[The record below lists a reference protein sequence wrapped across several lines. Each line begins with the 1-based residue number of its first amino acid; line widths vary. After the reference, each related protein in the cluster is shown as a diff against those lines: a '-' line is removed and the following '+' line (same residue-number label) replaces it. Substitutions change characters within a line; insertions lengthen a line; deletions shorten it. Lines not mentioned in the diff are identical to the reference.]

1 MRHTDK
7 YLHTHPAIILLLC
20 LLILIDK
27 ASVKAQVYCNVR
39 TFSMNDGLAANLFSS
54 IGQTRDGLMWFGTW
68 NGLSYF
74 DGYSFTTYR
83 DAPGKMEVLS
93 SNRIFNM
100 QPNSNGDLW
109 CITYDRKLYLF
120 DTGQCKYVSVGQI
133 LHDRGESCKA
143 MRDIYPLADGY
154 TWIAGEKGCQTN
166 LRIKDHDMQGKEG
179 ITQYKGFT
187 LLKAMLD
194 KFGREWLFTSKGLKL
209 FGVADFP
216 HFKAC
221 NMADLGNR
229 TWFVSTDGKL
239 ASIGKGEKCLHAENI
254 GVRVSTIY
262 DLCSYG
268 QQQLLIGTDCGLIVF
283 DTRFRK
289 GTLVKLLHP
298 MVMTQTVKK
307 IFTDSH
313 RRIWMFTDNDGIMM
327 RWPDGKTEWLQATTE
342 GLINRT
348 KSEKPFFYQD
358 EHGTVWTVPEGGTFS
373 YYDEQAHKLVPYV
386 LRTEGAEYSSL
397 PLIKKYFIDNQ
408 HNLWFCGE
416 RDLTCVDF
424 RLRRVHRATLV
435 LNQEV
440 RSLCEDS
447 KGNIWA
453 GDHEGV
459 VGVYDKKQKLIG
471 YLNRGGKLQSTPQ
484 PFTTRVYAIF
494 QDKKGRMWIGS
505 KLDGLYCL
513 DGGEILHFLHDAKN
527 RWSLSSNDIYDIYQ
541 DKMGRIWIATYG
553 GGLNIVMDNG
563 KGGVRFINR
572 SNLLRNYPAGDF
584 MDVRRITETSTGV
597 MLVST
602 NGGLVTF
609 SGKISTPNAIDFYKS
624 SYIHGDDTSLES
636 STVLQT
642 LVTRNGK
649 IFVNVM
655 GGGLQQVT
663 SRNLLSDNLRFKSL
677 DVASS
682 AEGMVQSMVE
692 DHKGDIWLVR
702 ETTMDKYDDRSGK
715 LYTFGIN
722 EIGNNVEFSEA
733 KPLCSINGTIF
744 MACNSSFIYFD
755 PLRMVKS
762 AFVPNIVFTGVKFQG
777 EDNTQSVLNTPEL
790 VVPSD
795 KRSLTIYFSALDYS
809 DNHLIRYAYRLE
821 GGDGRW
827 NYVGQEHS
835 AAFNRLPDGHLKLE
849 VRSTN
854 ADGVW
859 QNNVRVLNIYAQP
872 TFWESWMGWMT
883 YIMTG
888 GALIFIILYMF
899 GQQQRIRMQAEM
911 SDLRTTFFT
920 NIGHKLRTPLTL
932 IGGPVTEVMKNEHL
946 SEKGHELL
954 EMVRRNSE
962 NMLSMVNSMLSYN
975 QNPDNYLVD
984 DVNAPFASETD
995 DNDALN
1001 GEIKSATISPAHP
1014 DVKLLVVEDNRDLR
1028 RFLFSILSSVYSV
1041 ITAENGKEGLEI
1053 ANKELPDFI
1062 ISDVMM
1068 PEMDGLT
1075 MVHKLKE
1082 NKNTSHIPII
1092 ILSAKASL
1100 QDRLQG
1106 LRESV
1111 DDYITKPFSATY
1123 LKERIANIIS
1133 RRRSFQQDMLSEFS
1147 AMADGKKVKQD
1158 MTETENKN
1166 GDKSESGNSSKPQP
1180 REENQQE
1187 SRQSAVQYT
1196 LKPPEIIDEDKL
1208 MMQKLMAYL
1217 EENLDNSAL
1226 RMEDLAQAV
1235 NLGRTVFYGKV
1246 KAIVGIPP
1254 NEFVRHIRLQRA
1266 EELVAKSKENFSQIA
1281 YAVGFS
1287 DPKYFS
1293 KCFKKET
1300 GLSPSEYREK
1310 SRKGNS
1316 EDTKSETK

>member
-1 MRHTDK
+1 MRHTNR
-7 YLHTHPAIILLLC
+7 YIQNINILSLFLC
-20 LLILIDK
+20 LFFQLYATSI
-27 ASVKAQVYCNVR
+27 KAQVVCNVR

-54 IGQTRDGLMWFGTW
+54 IGQTKDGLMWFGTW

-83 DAPGKMEVLS
+83 DAPGKTEVLS

-109 CITYDRKLYLF
+109 CVTYDRKLYLF
-120 DTGQCKYVSVGQI
+120 DTRQCKYVSVGQI
-133 LHDRGESCKA
+133 LHNQGKSYKT

-154 TWIAGEKGCQTN
+154 SWIAGDKGYPVAM
-166 LRIKDHDMQGKEG
+166 RIKDNDMQGEGG
-179 ITQYKGFT
+179 ITLFKGFT
-187 LLKAMLD
+187 LQKAMLD
-194 KFGREWLFTSKGLKL
+194 QFGREWLFTNKGLKL
-209 FGVADFP
+209 FGGADFP

-221 NMADLGNR
+221 NMANLGNR

-239 ASIGKGEKCLHAENI
+239 ASIGKGEKRLRAENI
-254 GVRVSTIY
+254 GVKVSDIY

-268 QQQLLIGTDCGLIVF
+268 KQQLLIGTDGGLVVYDI
-283 DTRFRK
+283 RARK
-289 GTLVKLLHP
+289 GSLVNLLHP
-298 MVMTQTVKK
+298 MVMTQTVKR

-313 RRIWMFTDNDGIMM
+313 RRIWMFTDNDGIVM
-327 RWPDGKTEWLQATTE
+327 RWPDGKTEWLQATADN
-342 GLINRT
+342 LINRT

-358 EHGTVWTVPEGGTFS
+358 EHGTIWTVPQGGTFS

-424 RLRRVHRATLV
+424 RLRRVHRTMVV

-440 RSLCEDS
+440 RSLCEDR

-459 VGVYDKKQKLIG
+459 IGVYDKNQQLIG
-471 YLNRGGKLQSTPQ
+471 YLNKSGQLQSAPQ
-484 PFTTRVYAIF
+484 PFTTRVYTMF
-494 QDKKGRMWIGS
+494 QDKKGRMWIGT

-513 DGGEILHFLHDAKN
+513 DGGKVLHFLHDAKN
-527 RWSLSSNDIYDIYQ
+527 KWSLSCNDVYDIFQ
-541 DKMGRIWIATYG
+541 DKMGRIWIATYE
-553 GGLNIVMDNG
+553 GGLNLVMEDG
-563 KGGVRFINR
+563 KGGMKFINH
-572 SNLLRNYPAGDF
+572 SNLLRTYPKGDF
-584 MDVRRITETSTGV
+584 LDARRITETQSGV

-602 NGGLVTF
+602 NGGLLTF
-609 SGKISTPNAIDFYKS
+609 SGKIKQPQAIRFYKS
-624 SYIHGDDTSLES
+624 SYIHGDENSLES

-642 LVTRNGK
+642 LVTRSGK

-655 GGGLQQVT
+655 GGGLQQVV
-663 SRNLLSDNLRFKSL
+663 SSNLLADNLRFKSL

-692 DHKGDIWLVR
+692 DHKGGIWLVR
-702 ETTMDKYDDRSGK
+702 ETTLDKFDDRSDK

-733 KPLCSINGTIF
+733 EPLCSHNGTIY
-744 MACNSSFIYFD
+744 MACNSSFIHFN
-755 PLRMVKS
+755 PREMVKS
-762 AFVPNIVFTGVKFQG
+762 TFVPNIVFTGVKFQG
-777 EDNTQSVLNTPEL
+777 EDNIQSVLNTPEL
-790 VVPSD
+790 IVPSD

-821 GGDGRW
+821 GGDGKW

-835 AAFNRLPDGHLKLE
+835 AAFNRLPAGHLKLE

-883 YIMTG
+883 YIMSG
-888 GALIFIILYMF
+888 GALIFIILYMY
-899 GQQQRIRMQAEM
+899 GQQQRIKMQSEM

-975 QNPDNYLVD
+975 QDPDNYLVD
-984 DVNAPFASETD
+984 DINAPFAGTSED
-995 DNDALN
+995 DNLN
-1001 GEIKSATISPAHP
+1001 DQDGVNQNSPEHP
-1014 DVKLLVVEDNRDLR
+1014 DIKLLVVEDNRDLR

-1041 ITAENGKEGLEI
+1041 ITAENGKEGLEK
-1053 ANKELPDFI
+1053 ASTELPDFI

-1106 LRESV
+1106 LREGV

-1123 LKERIANIIS
+1123 LKERVANIIS
-1133 RRRSFQQDMLSEFS
+1133 RRRSFQQDMLSEYS
-1147 AMADGKKVKQD
+1147 ALADGKKKEPQAQS
-1158 MTETENKN
+1158 ENEVSTPSKEDNEQKN
-1166 GDKSESGNSSKPQP
+1166 EQKTQQQP
-1180 REENQQE
+1180 AE
-1187 SRQSAVQYT
+1187 QYT
-1196 LKPPEIIDEDKL
+1196 LKTPEIIDEDKL
-1208 MMQKLMAYL
+1208 MMEKLMAYL

-1226 RMEDLAQAV
+1226 RMEDLAAAV

-1310 SRKGNS
+1310 SRQNK
-1316 EDTKSETK
+1316 EK

>member
-1 MRHTDK
+1 MRHDMEYTDR
-7 YLHTHPAIILLLC
+7 YTRDIHFLSLFIGLLLQ
-20 LLILIDK
+20 LLP
-27 ASVKAQVYCNVR
+27 ASLKAQVYCNVR

-54 IGQTRDGLMWFGTW
+54 IGQTKDGLMWFGTW

-83 DAPGKMEVLS
+83 DAPGKTEVLS

-120 DTGQCKYVSVGQI
+120 DTRQCKYVSVGKI
-133 LHDRGESCKA
+133 LHDKGQSYKA

-154 TWIAGEKGCQTN
+154 TWIAGERGYQASM
-166 LRIKDHDMQGKEG
+166 RIKDEDMQEKGG
-179 ITQYKGFT
+179 ITLFKGFT
-187 LLKAMLD
+187 LHKAMLD
-194 KFGREWLFTSKGLKL
+194 QFGREWLFTNKGLKL

-221 NMADLGNR
+221 NMATLGGR

-239 ASIGKGEKCLHAENI
+239 ASIGKGEKLLRAEDM
-254 GVRVSTIY
+254 GMMVSAIY

-268 QQQLLIGTDCGLIVF
+268 KRQLLIGTDCGLVVF
-283 DTRFRK
+283 DIRSRK
-289 GTLVKLLHP
+289 STLVKLLHP
-298 MVMTQTVKK
+298 MILTPSVKK

-313 RRIWMFTDNDGIMM
+313 HRIWIFTDNDGIVM
-327 RWPDGKTEWLQATTE
+327 RWPDGKTEWLQATADN
-342 GLINRT
+342 LINRT
-348 KSEKPFFYQD
+348 KSERPFFYQD
-358 EHGTVWTVPEGGTFS
+358 EHGTVWTVPQGGTFS
-373 YYDEQAHKLVPYV
+373 YYDEQSHKLVPYV

-424 RLRRVHRATLV
+424 RLRRVHRTTVV

-447 KGNIWA
+447 QGNIWA

-459 VGVYDKKQKLIG
+459 IGVYDNHQQLIG
-471 YLNRGGKLQSTPQ
+471 YLNKRGQLQATPQ
-484 PFTTRVYAIF
+484 PFTTRVYAML
-494 QDKKGRMWIGS
+494 QDQKGRMWIGS

-513 DGGEILHFLHDAKN
+513 SGGKVLHFLHDPKN
-527 RWSLSSNDIYDIYQ
+527 KWSVSSNDIYDIFQ
-541 DKMGRIWIATYG
+541 DKLGRIWIATYG
-553 GGLNIVMDNG
+553 GGLNKVMEDG
-563 KGGVRFINR
+563 KGGIRFINR
-572 SNLLRNYPAGDF
+572 SNLLKAYPTGDF
-584 MDVRRITETSTGV
+584 MDARRITETPAGV
-597 MLVST
+597 ILVST
-602 NGGLVTF
+602 NGGLLTF
-609 SGKISTPNAIDFYKS
+609 SGKVSQPTAIRFFKS

-642 LVTRNGK
+642 LVTRSGK

-663 SRNLLSDNLRFKSL
+663 SSNLLADNLRFKSF

-682 AEGMVQSMVE
+682 TEGMVQSMVE
-692 DHKGDIWLVR
+692 DERGGIWLVR
-702 ETTMDKYDDRSGK
+702 ETTMDKFDEKSGK

-733 KPLCSINGTIF
+733 KPLCGRNGEVY
-744 MACNSSFIYFD
+744 MACNSSFIHFN
-755 PLRMVKS
+755 PREMVKS

-809 DNHLIRYAYRLE
+809 GNHLIRYAYRLE

-835 AAFNRLPDGHLKLE
+835 AAFNRLPKGHLKLE

-888 GALIFIILYMF
+888 GALIFIILYMY
-899 GQQQRIRMQAEM
+899 GQQQRIKMQAEM

-932 IGGPVTEVMKNEHL
+932 IGGPVTEVLKNEQL

-975 QNPDNYLVD
+975 QSPDNYLVD
-984 DVNAPFASETD
+984 DINAPFAGTTEEDSL
-995 DNDALN
+995 NDQN
-1001 GEIKSATISPAHP
+1001 VSNQNSPEHP
-1014 DVKLLVVEDNRDLR
+1014 DIKLLVVEDNRDLR

-1041 ITAENGKEGLEI
+1041 ITAENGKEGLEK
-1053 ANKELPDFI
+1053 ASKELPDFI

-1068 PEMDGLT
+1068 PKMDGLT

-1082 NKNTSHIPII
+1082 DKNTSHIPII

-1106 LRESV
+1106 LREGV

-1123 LKERIANIIS
+1123 LKERVANIIS
-1133 RRRSFQQDMLSEFS
+1133 RRRSFQQDMLSEYS
-1147 AMADGKKVKQD
+1147 AMADRKKEGEQAEGQPMTDDEATPQSKDETKGKQ
-1158 MTETENKN
+1158 
-1166 GDKSESGNSSKPQP
+1166 QP
-1180 REENQQE
+1180 
-1187 SRQSAVQYT
+1187 ADQYT
-1196 LKPPEIIDEDKL
+1196 LKTPEIIDEDKL

-1217 EENLDNSAL
+1217 EANLDNSAL
-1226 RMEDLAQAV
+1226 RMEDLAAAV

-1310 SRKGNS
+1310 SRKNN
-1316 EDTKSETK
+1316 DMKK

>member
-1 MRHTDK
+1 MRHTNR
-7 YLHTHPAIILLLC
+7 YIQNINILSLFLC
-20 LLILIDK
+20 LFFQLYATSI
-27 ASVKAQVYCNVR
+27 KAQVVCNVR

-54 IGQTRDGLMWFGTW
+54 IGQTKDGLMWFGTW

-83 DAPGKMEVLS
+83 DAPGKTEVLS

-109 CITYDRKLYLF
+109 CVTYDRKLYLF
-120 DTGQCKYVSVGQI
+120 DTRQCKYVSVGQI
-133 LHDRGESCKA
+133 LHNQGKSYKT

-154 TWIAGEKGCQTN
+154 SWIAGDKGYPVAM
-166 LRIKDHDMQGKEG
+166 RIKDNDMQGEGG
-179 ITQYKGFT
+179 ITLFKGFT
-187 LLKAMLD
+187 LQKAMLD
-194 KFGREWLFTSKGLKL
+194 QFGREWLFTNKGLKL
-209 FGVADFP
+209 FGGADFP

-221 NMADLGNR
+221 NMANLGNR

-239 ASIGKGEKCLHAENI
+239 ASIGKGEKRLRAENI
-254 GVRVSTIY
+254 GVKVSDIY

-268 QQQLLIGTDCGLIVF
+268 KQQLLIGTDGGLVVYDI
-283 DTRFRK
+283 RARK
-289 GTLVKLLHP
+289 GFLVNLLHP
-298 MVMTQTVKK
+298 MVMTQTVKR

-313 RRIWMFTDNDGIMM
+313 RRIWMFTDNDGIVM
-327 RWPDGKTEWLQATTE
+327 RWPDGKTEWLQATADN
-342 GLINRT
+342 LINRT

-358 EHGTVWTVPEGGTFS
+358 EHGTIWTVPQGGTFS

-424 RLRRVHRATLV
+424 RLRRVHRTMVV

-440 RSLCEDS
+440 RSLCEDR

-459 VGVYDKKQKLIG
+459 IGVYDKNQQLIG
-471 YLNRGGKLQSTPQ
+471 YLNKSGQLQSAPQ
-484 PFTTRVYAIF
+484 PFTTRVYTMF
-494 QDKKGRMWIGS
+494 QDKKGRMWIGT

-513 DGGEILHFLHDAKN
+513 DGGKVLHFLHDAKN
-527 RWSLSSNDIYDIYQ
+527 KWSLSCNDVYDIFQ
-541 DKMGRIWIATYG
+541 DKMGRIWIATYE
-553 GGLNIVMDNG
+553 GGLNLVMEDG
-563 KGGVRFINR
+563 KGGMKFINH
-572 SNLLRNYPAGDF
+572 SNLLRTYPKGDF
-584 MDVRRITETSTGV
+584 LDARRITETQSGV

-602 NGGLVTF
+602 NGGLLTF
-609 SGKISTPNAIDFYKS
+609 SGKIKQPQAIRFYKS
-624 SYIHGDDTSLES
+624 SYIHGDENSLES

-642 LVTRNGK
+642 LVTRSGK

-655 GGGLQQVT
+655 GGGLQQVV
-663 SRNLLSDNLRFKSL
+663 SSNLLADNLRFKSL

-692 DHKGDIWLVR
+692 DHKGGIWLVR
-702 ETTMDKYDDRSGK
+702 ETTLDKFDDRSGK

-733 KPLCSINGTIF
+733 EPLCSHNGTIY
-744 MACNSSFIYFD
+744 MACNSSFIHFN
-755 PLRMVKS
+755 PREMVKS
-762 AFVPNIVFTGVKFQG
+762 TFVPNIVFTGVKFQG
-777 EDNTQSVLNTPEL
+777 EDNIQSVLNTPEL
-790 VVPSD
+790 IVPSD

-821 GGDGRW
+821 GGDGKW

-835 AAFNRLPDGHLKLE
+835 AAFNRLPAGHLKLE

-883 YIMTG
+883 YIMSG
-888 GALIFIILYMF
+888 GALIFIILYMY
-899 GQQQRIRMQAEM
+899 GQQQRIKMQSEM

-975 QNPDNYLVD
+975 QDPDNYLVD
-984 DVNAPFASETD
+984 DINAPFAGTSED
-995 DNDALN
+995 DNLN
-1001 GEIKSATISPAHP
+1001 DQDGVNQNSPEHP
-1014 DVKLLVVEDNRDLR
+1014 DIKLLVVEDNRDLR

-1041 ITAENGKEGLEI
+1041 ITAENGKEGLEK
-1053 ANKELPDFI
+1053 ASTELPDFI

-1106 LRESV
+1106 LREGV

-1123 LKERIANIIS
+1123 LKERVANIIS
-1133 RRRSFQQDMLSEFS
+1133 RRRSFQQDMLSEYS
-1147 AMADGKKVKQD
+1147 ALADGKKKEPQAQS
-1158 MTETENKN
+1158 ENEVSTPSKEDNEQKN
-1166 GDKSESGNSSKPQP
+1166 EQKTQQQP
-1180 REENQQE
+1180 AE
-1187 SRQSAVQYT
+1187 QYT
-1196 LKPPEIIDEDKL
+1196 LKTPEIIDEDKL
-1208 MMQKLMAYL
+1208 MMEKLMAYL

-1226 RMEDLAQAV
+1226 RMEDLAAAV

-1310 SRKGNS
+1310 SRQNK
-1316 EDTKSETK
+1316 EK

>member
-1 MRHTDK
+1 MLHNMRHTVK
-7 YLHTHPAIILLLC
+7 YIHDIDFLSLLLC
-20 LLILIDK
+20 LLFQLHPTSMK
-27 ASVKAQVYCNVR
+27 SQVYCNVR

-54 IGQTRDGLMWFGTW
+54 IAQTKDGLMWFGTW

-74 DGYSFTTYR
+74 DGYSFNTYR
-83 DAPGKMEVLS
+83 DTPGKTEVLS

-120 DTGQCKYVSVGQI
+120 DTRQCKYVSVGQI
-133 LHDRGESCKA
+133 LHARGESYKA
-143 MRDIYPLADGY
+143 MRDIYPLANGY
-154 TWIAGEKGCQTN
+154 SWIAGEKGYLVN
-166 LRIKDHDMQGKEG
+166 MRINDNDIQEKEG
-179 ITQYKGFT
+179 IKLYKGFA
-187 LLKAMLD
+187 LYKAMLD
-194 KFGREWLFTSKGLKL
+194 KFNREWLFTNKGLKL
-209 FGVADFP
+209 FGVTDFP

-221 NMADLGNR
+221 NMANLGDR

-239 ASIGKGEKCLHAENI
+239 ASIGKNERRLRAENL
-254 GVRVSTIY
+254 GVKVTAIY

-268 QQQLLIGTDCGLIVF
+268 KQQLLIGTDCGLIVYNI
-283 DTRFRK
+283 RSRK
-289 GTLVKLLHP
+289 GSLVKLLHP
-298 MVMTQTVKK
+298 MVMKQKVER

-313 RRIWMFTDNDGIMM
+313 RRIWMFTGSDGIVML
-327 RWPDGKTEWLQATTE
+327 WPDGKTEWLQATADN
-342 GLINRT
+342 LINRT

-373 YYDEQAHKLVPYV
+373 YYDEQTHKLVPYV

-397 PLIKKYFIDNQ
+397 PLIKKFFIDNQ

-416 RDLTCVDF
+416 RDLTRVDF
-424 RLRRVHRATLV
+424 RLRRVHRTTVV

-440 RSLCEDS
+440 RSLCED
-447 KGNIWA
+447 KNGNIWA

-459 VGVYDKKQKLIG
+459 IGVYDKNQKLIG
-471 YLNRGGKLQSTPQ
+471 YLNKSGQLQSTPQ
-484 PFTTRVYAIF
+484 PFTTRVYTLF
-494 QDKKGRMWIGS
+494 QDKEGRMWIGS

-513 DGGEILHFLHDAKN
+513 NGGKIIHFLHEAKN
-527 RWSLSSNDIYDIYQ
+527 KWSISSNDIYDIFQ

-553 GGLNIVMDNG
+553 GGLNIALEDG
-563 KGGVRFINR
+563 KGGMRFINR
-572 SNLLRNYPAGDF
+572 SNLLKNYPAGDF
-584 MDVRRITETSTGV
+584 MDARRITETSSGII
-597 MLVST
+597 LVST
-602 NGGLVTF
+602 NGGLLTF
-609 SGKISTPNAIDFYKS
+609 SGKVSQPNSIHFYKS

-636 STVLQT
+636 STVLQA
-642 LVTRNGK
+642 LVTRSGK

-655 GGGLQQVT
+655 GGGLQQVV
-663 SRNLLSDNLRFKSL
+663 SSNLLADNLHFKSL

-682 AEGMVQSMVE
+682 TEGMVQSMVE
-692 DHKGDIWLVR
+692 DHKGGIWLVR
-702 ETTMDKYDDRSGK
+702 ETTMDKFDDRSGR

-722 EIGNNVEFSEA
+722 VIGNNVEFSEA
-733 KPLCSINGTIF
+733 KPLCSHNGTIY
-744 MACNSSFIYFD
+744 MACNSSFLYFD
-755 PLRMVKS
+755 PLRMIKS

-777 EDNTQSVLNTPEL
+777 EDNIQSVLNTPEL

-809 DNHLIRYAYRLE
+809 DNHLIRYAYRLK

-835 AAFNRLPDGHLKLE
+835 AAFNRLPNGHLKLE

-872 TFWESWMGWMT
+872 TFWESWMGWMM
-883 YIMTG
+883 YILTG
-888 GALIFIILYMF
+888 GAIIFIILYMF
-899 GQQQRIRMQAEM
+899 GQQQRIKMQAEM

-975 QNPDNYLVD
+975 QNPDNYLID
-984 DVNAPFASETD
+984 DINAPFAETAED
-995 DNDALN
+995 DSLN
-1001 GEIKSATISPAHP
+1001 SRNVSDQNSPEHP
-1014 DVKLLVVEDNRDLR
+1014 DIKLLVVEDNRDLR
-1028 RFLFSILSSVYSV
+1028 RFLFSILSSEYSV
-1041 ITAENGKEGLEI
+1041 ITAENGKDGLEK
-1053 ANKELPDFI
+1053 ASKELPDFI

-1100 QDRLQG
+1100 QDKLQG
-1106 LRESV
+1106 LREGV

-1123 LKERIANIIS
+1123 LKERVANIIS
-1133 RRRSFQQDMLSEFS
+1133 RRRSFQQDMLSEYS
-1147 AMADGKKVKQD
+1147 ALADGKKK
-1158 MTETENKN
+1158 TEQQAQVENEA
-1166 GDKSESGNSSKPQP
+1166 STSSQ
-1180 REENQQE
+1180 EENEQKNEQKAQQQQAE
-1187 SRQSAVQYT
+1187 QYT
-1196 LKPPEIIDEDKL
+1196 LKTPEIIDEDKL
-1208 MMQKLMAYL
+1208 MMEKLMAYL

-1226 RMEDLAQAV
+1226 RMEDLAAAV

-1310 SRKGNS
+1310 SRQNK
-1316 EDTKSETK
+1316 EK

>member
-1 MRHTDK
+1 MRHTAK
-7 YLHTHPAIILLLC
+7 YIQNIRLVS
-20 LLILIDK
+20 LLICLFFQFHPTRII
-27 ASVKAQVYCNVR
+27 AQVYCNVR

-54 IGQTRDGLMWFGTW
+54 ISQTKDGLMWFGTW

-74 DGYSFTTYR
+74 DGYSFNTYR
-83 DAPGKMEVLS
+83 DTPGKTEVLS

-120 DTGQCKYVSVGQI
+120 DTRLCKYVSVGQI
-133 LHDRGESCKA
+133 LHDKHESYGA

-154 TWIAGEKGCQTN
+154 TWIAGEKGYRVN
-166 LRIKDHDMQGKEG
+166 MRINDKDMHGKDG
-179 ITQYKGFT
+179 ITLFKGFA
-187 LLKAMLD
+187 LQKAMLD
-194 KFGREWLFTSKGLKL
+194 KFGREWLFTDKGLKQ
-209 FGVADFP
+209 FGVANFP
-216 HFKAC
+216 RFNAC
-221 NMADLGNR
+221 NMVDLGNR
-229 TWFVSTDGKL
+229 TWFVSIDGKL
-239 ASIGKGEKCLHAENI
+239 ASIGKGEKNLRTENLGI
-254 GVRVSTIY
+254 KASTIY

-268 QQQLLIGTDCGLIVF
+268 KQQLLIGTDCGLVVF
-283 DTRFRK
+283 DIRSRR
-289 GTLVKLLHP
+289 GSLVKLLHP
-298 MVMTQTVKK
+298 MVLTQKVER
-307 IFTDSH
+307 IFTDSQH
-313 RRIWMFTDNDGIMM
+313 RIWMFTDNDGIVM
-327 RWPDGKTEWLQATTE
+327 RWPNGKTEWLQATSDN
-342 GLINRT
+342 LINRT

-358 EHGTVWTVPEGGTFS
+358 EHGTVWTVPVGGTFS
-373 YYDEQAHKLVPYV
+373 YYDEQNHKLVPYV

-424 RLRRVHRATLV
+424 RLRRVHRTTVV

-440 RSLCEDS
+440 RSLCEDN

-459 VGVYDKKQKLIG
+459 IGVYDKNQKLIG
-471 YLNRGGKLQSTPQ
+471 YLNKSGQLQSTPL
-484 PFTTRVYAIF
+484 PFTTRVYTML
-494 QDKKGRMWIGS
+494 QDRKGRMWIGT

-513 DGGEILHFLHDAKN
+513 DGGKVLHYLYDAKN
-527 RWSLSSNDIYDIYQ
+527 KWSLSCNDIYDIFQ
-541 DKMGRIWIATYG
+541 DKLGRIWIATYG
-553 GGLNIVMDNG
+553 GGLNIAIEDG
-563 KGGVRFINR
+563 KGGIRFINHT
-572 SNLLRNYPAGDF
+572 NLLKNYPSGDF
-584 MDVRRITETSTGV
+584 MDSRRITETRSGV
-597 MLVST
+597 MLAST
-602 NGGLVTF
+602 NGGLLTF
-609 SGKISTPNAIDFYKS
+609 SGKINQPNVIHFYKS
-624 SYIHGDDTSLES
+624 SYIHGDDSSLES
-636 STVLQT
+636 STVLQA
-642 LVTRNGK
+642 LVTHSGK

-655 GGGLQQVT
+655 GGGLQQVE
-663 SRNLLSDNLRFKSL
+663 SKNLLSDNLRFKSL

-692 DHKGDIWLVR
+692 DKKGGIWLVR
-702 ETTMDKYDDRSGK
+702 ETTMDKYNDKSGK
-715 LYTFGIN
+715 LFTFGIN

-733 KPLCSINGTIF
+733 KPLCSSNGTIY
-744 MACNSSFIYFD
+744 MACNSSFIYFN
-755 PLRMVKS
+755 PIKMVKS
-762 AFVPNIVFTGVKFQG
+762 TFVPNIVFTGVKFQG
-777 EDNTQSVLNTPEL
+777 EDNIQSVLNTPEL
-790 VVPSD
+790 IVPSD

-835 AAFNRLPDGHLKLE
+835 AAFNRLPNGHLKLE

-859 QNNVRVLNIYAQP
+859 QDNVRVLNIYAQP
-872 TFWESWMGWMT
+872 TFWESWMGWMM
-883 YIMTG
+883 YILTG
-888 GALIFIILYMF
+888 GAIIFIILYMF
-899 GQQQRIRMQAEM
+899 AQQQRIKMQAEM

-932 IGGPVTEVMKNEHL
+932 IGGPVTEVLKSENL

-984 DVNAPFASETD
+984 DINAPFAGTVEE
-995 DNDALN
+995 NLN
-1001 GEIKSATISPAHP
+1001 ENRIANQDSPEHP
-1014 DVKLLVVEDNRDLR
+1014 DIKLLVVEDNRDLR

-1041 ITAENGKEGLEI
+1041 ITAENGKEGLEK
-1053 ANKELPDFI
+1053 ANSELPDFI

-1106 LRESV
+1106 LREGV

-1123 LKERIANIIS
+1123 LKERVANIIS
-1133 RRRSFQQDMLSEFS
+1133 RRHSFQQDMLSEFS
-1147 AMADGKKVKQD
+1147 AMADGKKTVVQDVKQPD
-1158 MTETENKN
+1158 IENDTMQNTKPENEQKTQQPTE
-1166 GDKSESGNSSKPQP
+1166 
-1180 REENQQE
+1180 
-1187 SRQSAVQYT
+1187 QYT
-1196 LKPPEIIDEDKL
+1196 LKTPEIIDEDKL

-1226 RMEDLAQAV
+1226 RMEDLAAAV

-1310 SRKGNS
+1310 SRQNK
-1316 EDTKSETK
+1316 EK

>member
-1 MRHTDK
+1 MRHTNR
-7 YLHTHPAIILLLC
+7 YIQNINILSLFLC
-20 LLILIDK
+20 LFFQLYATSI
-27 ASVKAQVYCNVR
+27 KAQVVCNVR

-54 IGQTRDGLMWFGTW
+54 IGQTKDGLMWFGTW

-83 DAPGKMEVLS
+83 DAPGKTEVLS

-109 CITYDRKLYLF
+109 CVTYDRKLYLF
-120 DTGQCKYVSVGQI
+120 DTRQCKYVSVGQI
-133 LHDRGESCKA
+133 LHNQGKSYKT

-154 TWIAGEKGCQTN
+154 SWIAGDKGYPVAM
-166 LRIKDHDMQGKEG
+166 RIKDNDMQGEGG
-179 ITQYKGFT
+179 ITLFKGFT
-187 LLKAMLD
+187 LQKAMLD
-194 KFGREWLFTSKGLKL
+194 QFGREWLFTNKGLKL
-209 FGVADFP
+209 FGGADFP

-221 NMADLGNR
+221 NMANLGNR

-239 ASIGKGEKCLHAENI
+239 ASIGKGEKRLRAENI
-254 GVRVSTIY
+254 GVKVSDIY

-268 QQQLLIGTDCGLIVF
+268 KQQLLIGTDGGLVVYDI
-283 DTRFRK
+283 RARK
-289 GTLVKLLHP
+289 GSLVNLLHP
-298 MVMTQTVKK
+298 MVMTQTVKR

-313 RRIWMFTDNDGIMM
+313 RRIWMFTDNDGIVM
-327 RWPDGKTEWLQATTE
+327 RWPDGKTEWLQATADN
-342 GLINRT
+342 LINRT

-358 EHGTVWTVPEGGTFS
+358 EHGTIWTVPQGGTFS

-424 RLRRVHRATLV
+424 RLRRVHRTMVV

-440 RSLCEDS
+440 RSLCEDR

-459 VGVYDKKQKLIG
+459 IGVYDKNQQLIG
-471 YLNRGGKLQSTPQ
+471 YLNKSGQLQSAPQ
-484 PFTTRVYAIF
+484 PFTTRVYTMF
-494 QDKKGRMWIGS
+494 QDKKGRMWIGT

-513 DGGEILHFLHDAKN
+513 DGGKVLHFLHDAKN
-527 RWSLSSNDIYDIYQ
+527 KWSLSCNDVYDIFQ
-541 DKMGRIWIATYG
+541 DKMGRIWIATYE
-553 GGLNIVMDNG
+553 GGLNLVMEDG
-563 KGGVRFINR
+563 KGGMKFINH
-572 SNLLRNYPAGDF
+572 SNLLRTYPKGDF
-584 MDVRRITETSTGV
+584 LDARRITETQSGV

-602 NGGLVTF
+602 NGGLLTF
-609 SGKISTPNAIDFYKS
+609 SGKISTPNAIRFYKS
-624 SYIHGDDTSLES
+624 SYIHGDENSLES

-642 LVTRNGK
+642 LVTRSGK

-655 GGGLQQVT
+655 GGGLQQVV
-663 SRNLLSDNLRFKSL
+663 SSNLLADNLRFKSL

-692 DHKGDIWLVR
+692 DHKGGIWLVR
-702 ETTMDKYDDRSGK
+702 ETTLDKFDDRSGK

-733 KPLCSINGTIF
+733 EPLCSHNGTIY
-744 MACNSSFIYFD
+744 MACNSSFIHFN
-755 PLRMVKS
+755 PREMVKS
-762 AFVPNIVFTGVKFQG
+762 TFVPNIVFTGVKFQG
-777 EDNTQSVLNTPEL
+777 EDNIQSVLNTPEL
-790 VVPSD
+790 IVPSD

-821 GGDGRW
+821 GGDGKW

-835 AAFNRLPDGHLKLE
+835 AAFNRLPAGHLKLE

-883 YIMTG
+883 YIMSG
-888 GALIFIILYMF
+888 GALIFIILYMY
-899 GQQQRIRMQAEM
+899 GQQQRIKMQSEM

-975 QNPDNYLVD
+975 QDPDNYLVD
-984 DVNAPFASETD
+984 DINAPFAGTSED
-995 DNDALN
+995 DNLN
-1001 GEIKSATISPAHP
+1001 DQDGVNPNSPEHP
-1014 DVKLLVVEDNRDLR
+1014 DIKLLVVEDNRDLR

-1041 ITAENGKEGLEI
+1041 ITAENGKEGLEK
-1053 ANKELPDFI
+1053 ASTELPDFI

-1106 LRESV
+1106 LREGV

-1123 LKERIANIIS
+1123 LKERVANIIS
-1133 RRRSFQQDMLSEFS
+1133 RRRSFQQDMLSEYS
-1147 AMADGKKVKQD
+1147 ALADGKKKEPQAQS
-1158 MTETENKN
+1158 ENEVSTPSKEDNEQKN
-1166 GDKSESGNSSKPQP
+1166 EQKTQQQP
-1180 REENQQE
+1180 AE
-1187 SRQSAVQYT
+1187 QYT
-1196 LKPPEIIDEDKL
+1196 LKTPEIIDEDKL
-1208 MMQKLMAYL
+1208 MMEKLMAYL

-1226 RMEDLAQAV
+1226 RMEDLAAAV

-1310 SRKGNS
+1310 SRQNK
-1316 EDTKSETK
+1316 EK

>member
-1 MRHTDK
+1 MRHTNR
-7 YLHTHPAIILLLC
+7 YIQNINILSLFLC
-20 LLILIDK
+20 LFFQLYATSI
-27 ASVKAQVYCNVR
+27 KAQVVCNVR

-54 IGQTRDGLMWFGTW
+54 IGQTKDGLMWFGTW

-83 DAPGKMEVLS
+83 DAPGKTEVLS

-109 CITYDRKLYLF
+109 CVTYDRKLYLF
-120 DTGQCKYVSVGQI
+120 DTRQCKYVSVGQI
-133 LHDRGESCKA
+133 LHNQGKSYKT

-154 TWIAGEKGCQTN
+154 SWIAGDKGYPVAM
-166 LRIKDHDMQGKEG
+166 RIKDNDMQGEGG
-179 ITQYKGFT
+179 ITLFKGFT
-187 LLKAMLD
+187 LQKAMLD
-194 KFGREWLFTSKGLKL
+194 QFGREWLFTNKGLKL
-209 FGVADFP
+209 FGGADFP

-221 NMADLGNR
+221 NMANLGNR

-239 ASIGKGEKCLHAENI
+239 ASIGKGEKRLRAENI
-254 GVRVSTIY
+254 GVKVSDIY

-268 QQQLLIGTDCGLIVF
+268 KQQLLIGTDGGLVVYDI
-283 DTRFRK
+283 RARK
-289 GTLVKLLHP
+289 GSLVNLLHP
-298 MVMTQTVKK
+298 MVMTQTVKR

-313 RRIWMFTDNDGIMM
+313 RRIWMFTDNDGIVM
-327 RWPDGKTEWLQATTE
+327 RWPDGKTEWLQATADN
-342 GLINRT
+342 LINRT

-358 EHGTVWTVPEGGTFS
+358 EHGTIWTVPQGGTFS

-424 RLRRVHRATLV
+424 RLRRVHRTMVV

-440 RSLCEDS
+440 RSLCEDR

-459 VGVYDKKQKLIG
+459 IGVYDKNQQLIG
-471 YLNRGGKLQSTPQ
+471 YLNKSGQLQSAPQ
-484 PFTTRVYAIF
+484 PFTTRVYTMF
-494 QDKKGRMWIGS
+494 QDKKGRMWIGT

-513 DGGEILHFLHDAKN
+513 DGGKVLHFLHDAKN
-527 RWSLSSNDIYDIYQ
+527 KWSLSCNDVYDIFQ
-541 DKMGRIWIATYG
+541 DKMGRIWIATYE
-553 GGLNIVMDNG
+553 GGLNLVMEDG
-563 KGGVRFINR
+563 KGGMKFINH
-572 SNLLRNYPAGDF
+572 SNLLRTYPKGDF
-584 MDVRRITETSTGV
+584 LDARRITETQSGV

-602 NGGLVTF
+602 NGGLLTF
-609 SGKISTPNAIDFYKS
+609 SGKIKQPQAIRFYKS
-624 SYIHGDDTSLES
+624 SYIHGDENSLES

-642 LVTRNGK
+642 LVTRSGK

-655 GGGLQQVT
+655 GGGLQQVV
-663 SRNLLSDNLRFKSL
+663 SSNLLADNLRFKSL

-692 DHKGDIWLVR
+692 DHKGGIWLVR
-702 ETTMDKYDDRSGK
+702 ETTLDKFDDRSGK

-733 KPLCSINGTIF
+733 EPLCSHNGTIY
-744 MACNSSFIYFD
+744 MACNSSFIHFN
-755 PLRMVKS
+755 PREMVKS
-762 AFVPNIVFTGVKFQG
+762 TFVPNIVFTGVKFQG
-777 EDNTQSVLNTPEL
+777 EDNIQSVLNTPEL
-790 VVPSD
+790 IVPSD

-821 GGDGRW
+821 GGDGKW

-835 AAFNRLPDGHLKLE
+835 AAFNRLPAGHLKLE

-883 YIMTG
+883 YIMSG
-888 GALIFIILYMF
+888 GALIFIILYMY
-899 GQQQRIRMQAEM
+899 GQQQRIKMQSEM

-975 QNPDNYLVD
+975 QDPDNYLVD
-984 DVNAPFASETD
+984 DINAPFAGTSED
-995 DNDALN
+995 DNLN
-1001 GEIKSATISPAHP
+1001 DQDGVNPNSPEHP
-1014 DVKLLVVEDNRDLR
+1014 DIKLLVVEDNRDLR

-1041 ITAENGKEGLEI
+1041 ITAENGKEGLEK
-1053 ANKELPDFI
+1053 ASTELPDFI

-1106 LRESV
+1106 LREGV

-1123 LKERIANIIS
+1123 LKERVANIIS
-1133 RRRSFQQDMLSEFS
+1133 RRRSFQQDMLSEYS
-1147 AMADGKKVKQD
+1147 ALADGKKKEPQAQS
-1158 MTETENKN
+1158 ENEVSTPSKEDNEQKN
-1166 GDKSESGNSSKPQP
+1166 EQKTQQQP
-1180 REENQQE
+1180 AE
-1187 SRQSAVQYT
+1187 QYT
-1196 LKPPEIIDEDKL
+1196 LKTPEIIDEDKL
-1208 MMQKLMAYL
+1208 MMEKLMAYL

-1226 RMEDLAQAV
+1226 RMEDLAAAV

-1310 SRKGNS
+1310 SRQNK
-1316 EDTKSETK
+1316 EK

>member
-1 MRHTDK
+1 MRHTNR
-7 YLHTHPAIILLLC
+7 YIQNINILSLFLC
-20 LLILIDK
+20 LFFQLYATSI
-27 ASVKAQVYCNVR
+27 KAQVVCNVR

-54 IGQTRDGLMWFGTW
+54 IGQTKDGLMWFGTW

-83 DAPGKMEVLS
+83 DAPGKTEVLS

-109 CITYDRKLYLF
+109 CVTYDRKLYLF
-120 DTGQCKYVSVGQI
+120 DTRQCKYVSVGQI
-133 LHDRGESCKA
+133 LHNQGKSYKT

-154 TWIAGEKGCQTN
+154 SWIAGDKGYPVAM
-166 LRIKDHDMQGKEG
+166 RIKDNDMQGEGG
-179 ITQYKGFT
+179 ITLFKGFT
-187 LLKAMLD
+187 LQKAMLD
-194 KFGREWLFTSKGLKL
+194 QFGREWLFTNKGLKL
-209 FGVADFP
+209 FGGADFP

-221 NMADLGNR
+221 NMANLGNR

-239 ASIGKGEKCLHAENI
+239 ASIGKGEKRLRAENI
-254 GVRVSTIY
+254 GVKVSDIY

-268 QQQLLIGTDCGLIVF
+268 KQQLLIGTDGGLVVYDI
-283 DTRFRK
+283 RARK
-289 GTLVKLLHP
+289 GFLVNLLHP
-298 MVMTQTVKK
+298 MVMTQTVKR

-313 RRIWMFTDNDGIMM
+313 RRIWMFTDNDGIVM
-327 RWPDGKTEWLQATTE
+327 RWPDGKTEWLQATADN
-342 GLINRT
+342 LINRT

-358 EHGTVWTVPEGGTFS
+358 EHGTIWTVPQGGTFS

-424 RLRRVHRATLV
+424 RLRRVHRTMVV

-440 RSLCEDS
+440 RSLCEDR

-459 VGVYDKKQKLIG
+459 IGVYDKNQQLIG
-471 YLNRGGKLQSTPQ
+471 YLNKSGQLQSAPQ
-484 PFTTRVYAIF
+484 PFTTRVYTMF
-494 QDKKGRMWIGS
+494 QDKKGRMWIGT

-513 DGGEILHFLHDAKN
+513 DGGKVLHFLHDAKN
-527 RWSLSSNDIYDIYQ
+527 KWSLSCNDVYDIFQ
-541 DKMGRIWIATYG
+541 DKMGRIWIATYE
-553 GGLNIVMDNG
+553 GGLNLVMEDG
-563 KGGVRFINR
+563 KGGMKFINH
-572 SNLLRNYPAGDF
+572 SNLLRTYPKGDF
-584 MDVRRITETSTGV
+584 LDARRITETQSGV

-602 NGGLVTF
+602 NGGLLTF
-609 SGKISTPNAIDFYKS
+609 SGKIKQPQAIRFYKS
-624 SYIHGDDTSLES
+624 SYIHGDENSLES

-642 LVTRNGK
+642 LVTRSGK

-655 GGGLQQVT
+655 GGGLQQVV
-663 SRNLLSDNLRFKSL
+663 SSNLLADNLRFKSL

-692 DHKGDIWLVR
+692 DHKGGIWLVR
-702 ETTMDKYDDRSGK
+702 ETTLDKFDDRSGK

-733 KPLCSINGTIF
+733 EPLCSHNGTIY
-744 MACNSSFIYFD
+744 MACNSSFIHFN
-755 PLRMVKS
+755 PREMVKS
-762 AFVPNIVFTGVKFQG
+762 TFVPNIVFTGVKFQG
-777 EDNTQSVLNTPEL
+777 EDNIQSVLNTPEL
-790 VVPSD
+790 IVPSD

-821 GGDGRW
+821 GGDGKW

-835 AAFNRLPDGHLKLE
+835 AAFNRLPAGHLKLE

-883 YIMTG
+883 YIMSG
-888 GALIFIILYMF
+888 GALIFIILYMY
-899 GQQQRIRMQAEM
+899 GQQQRIKMQSEM

-975 QNPDNYLVD
+975 QDPDNYLVD
-984 DVNAPFASETD
+984 DINAPFAGTSED
-995 DNDALN
+995 DNLN
-1001 GEIKSATISPAHP
+1001 DQDGVNPNSPEHP
-1014 DVKLLVVEDNRDLR
+1014 DIKLLVVEDNRDLR

-1041 ITAENGKEGLEI
+1041 ITAENGKEGLEK
-1053 ANKELPDFI
+1053 ASTELPDFI

-1106 LRESV
+1106 LREGV

-1123 LKERIANIIS
+1123 LKERVANIIS
-1133 RRRSFQQDMLSEFS
+1133 RRRSFQQDMLSEYS
-1147 AMADGKKVKQD
+1147 ALADGKKKEPQAQS
-1158 MTETENKN
+1158 ENEVSTPSKEDNEQKN
-1166 GDKSESGNSSKPQP
+1166 EQKTQQQP
-1180 REENQQE
+1180 AE
-1187 SRQSAVQYT
+1187 QYT
-1196 LKPPEIIDEDKL
+1196 LKTPEIIDEDKL
-1208 MMQKLMAYL
+1208 MMEKLMAYL

-1226 RMEDLAQAV
+1226 RMEDLAAAV

-1310 SRKGNS
+1310 SRQNK
-1316 EDTKSETK
+1316 EK